1 MYIAPSS
8 NATCILNK
16 ILYCTEIIRVENTH
30 ILNFRYL
37 EAIWHD
43 GTNIFG
49 DLAKNCTYLSN
60 KLLHTDVKVKNSQVL
75 RPREGMDRTGQTD
88 ACRVRKSK
96 DPTVHKDFAV
106 RQHREILDV

>member
-1 MYIAPSS
+1 MYIAPSL

-60 KLLHTDVKVKNSQVL
+60 KLLHTDVKVTKNCA
-75 RPREGMDRTGQTD
+75 R
-88 ACRVRKSK
+88 A
-96 DPTVHKDFAV
+96 
-106 RQHREILDV
+106 ILDSVFSTNCG